1 MVHSVSR
8 VTPGF
13 LTVVVPASWL
23 WLVSRLVSPSAE
35 VSLALP
41 LVETA
46 TQSVPRMTTL

>member
-13 LTVVVPASWL
+13 LTVVVPAPWL

-41 LVETA
+41 LVETVA
-46 TQSVPRMTTL
+46 ESVPRMTTL